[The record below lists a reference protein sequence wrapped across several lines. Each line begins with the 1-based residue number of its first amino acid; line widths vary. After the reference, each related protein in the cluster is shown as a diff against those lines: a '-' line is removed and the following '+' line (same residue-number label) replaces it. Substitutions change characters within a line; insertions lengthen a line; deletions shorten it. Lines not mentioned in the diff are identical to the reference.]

1 MHPRALALLLAAAV
15 LAPLPASS
23 VTSSAT
29 PSAKPG
35 PDHHRPDV
43 GACYDYGIRGLL
55 AISGPRR
62 EVSCDDSHRAVTVAV
77 PGLTGDIDRKNPLA
91 AFDQIGT
98 RCYRALY
105 RALGGTQESRALTA
119 YGLSFY
125 IPTQDELDRGARWV
139 RCDMLLLGGNK
150 LMPLP
155 DPLLTATPDDSV
167 ALCLP
172 DEVARATVC
181 AREHRYRA
189 TGVVAVKG
197 DTYPGEAKLNR
208 MGQRRCDTRTTSGR
222 YLWRYPSALS
232 WRAGRHVIT
241 CFTKTRD

>member
-1 MHPRALALLLAAAV
+1 MPDAVHNNGVGYCVTGTTEGHRAPPDDGWFRCASRALALLLAAAV

-29 PSAKPG
+29 SSAKPG

-77 PGLTGDIDRKNPLA
+77 PRLTGDIDRKKPLA
-91 AFDQIGT
+91 AFDKVGV

-105 RALGGTQESRALTA
+105 KALGGTQESRALTA
-119 YGLSFY
+119 YGLSY
-125 IPTQDELDRGARWV
+125 YVPTQAELDRGARWV
-139 RCDMLLLGGNK
+139 RCDMLLYGGNK
-150 LMPLP
+150 VMPLP
-155 DPLLTATPDDSV
+155 DPLLPATPDDSV

-172 DEVARATVC
+172 DEVRARDRLRRAST
-181 AREHRYRA
+181 A
-189 TGVVAVKG
+189 TGPPASS
-197 DTYPGEAKLNR
+197 R
-208 MGQRRCDTRTTSGR
+208 
-222 YLWRYPSALS
+222 
-232 WRAGRHVIT
+232 
-241 CFTKTRD
+241 